1 MMSWMPS
8 IHTDIWFQDYL
19 IRADVAP
26 ATPRVPLLIGSS
38 ACGSVELDLAR
49 SMADAGLPLRRAEV
63 AWQLDGPAN
72 DSLAIIARWLHAQ
85 GHGGKWRDELVAV
98 TDESG
103 QVQGAIER
111 AAVRVLGIA
120 TQAVHLVGEDDSGRT
135 WVQRRALDK
144 AVDPGM
150 LDTLVGGLAA
160 HGESI
165 DTTLARE
172 TWEEAGLRIG
182 ELLDV
187 RPLGR
192 LVVKRPVSDGYMV
205 ERIAMFAARLP
216 AHMAPSN
223 QDGEVMGF
231 ECLPADELVE
241 RMKRGEFTFEAVLI
255 HGAWLQAQPA

>member
-1 MMSWMPS
+1 MPS
-8 IHTDIWFQDYL
+8 IQADLWFQDYL

-26 ATPRVPLLIGSS
+26 TTPRLPLLIGSR
-38 ACGSVELDLAR
+38 ACGSVEPPLAQA
-49 SMADAGLPLRRAEV
+49 MANVGLPLVRFGDG
-63 AWQLDGPAN
+63 WQIDGPVD
-72 DSLAIIARWLHAQ
+72 DSLAAIARWLHAQ
-85 GHGGKWRDELVAV
+85 GHGGKWRSERVAV

-103 QVQGAIER
+103 EVLGAIER

-120 TQAVHLVGEDDSGRT
+120 TQAVHLVGEGESGRT

-165 DTTLARE
+165 ETTLERE

-182 ELLDV
+182 ELIDV

-205 ERIAMFAARLP
+205 ERIAMFGARLP
-216 AHMAPSN
+216 EHVTPNN

-231 ECLPADELVE
+231 ECMDTSELVQ

-255 HGAWLQAQPA
+255 HGAWLHAQPV